1 MTYMYV
7 GLDGEMSS
15 SELDLG
21 GRLLQIG
28 LALPNGASYSAM
40 INPGE
45 MLWDEEAVAVPGIS
59 RSDLPSYVNSEE
71 VDKSAYAFL
80 RIQGARPNRRAK
92 TVPVGWN
99 VGAFDMPFVRKT
111 LPMTYSLFSRRTVDL
126 NALCFVLDGK
136 DNLNFE
142 SWKKRSKEYAIEKIG
157 YENAHDA
164 GWDAKMSL
172 YCFEYLSNAMKE
184 KN

>member
-1 MTYMYV
+1 MSFLYV

-15 SELDLG
+15 SELDKG

-28 LALPNGASYSAM
+28 LALESGASYVAM

-45 MLWDEEAVAVPGIS
+45 MLWDEKAVAVPGFS

-71 VDKSAYAFL
+71 VDKNAYDFL
-80 RIQGARPNRRAK
+80 VAQGADPKRRTK

-99 VGAFDMPFVRKT
+99 VGAFDMPFVRET
-111 LPMTYSLFSRRTVDL
+111 LPLTYSLFSRRTVDL
-126 NALCFVLDGK
+126 NALCFALNGK
-136 DNLNFE
+136 NNLNFE

-157 YENAHDA
+157 YEDAHDA
-164 GWDAKMSL
+164 AWDAKMSL

-184 KN
+184 GN

>member
-1 MTYMYV
+1 
-7 GLDGEMSS
+7 MSS
-15 SELDLG
+15 SELDRG

-28 LALPNGASYSAM
+28 LALANGASYSAM

-45 MLWDEEAVAVPGIS
+45 MLWDEEAVAVPGFT
-59 RSDLPSYVNSEE
+59 REMLPSSVNFEE
-71 VDKSAYAFL
+71 VDRNVYDFL
-80 RIQGARPNRRAK
+80 VGQGASPKRRTK

-111 LPMTYSLFSRRTVDL
+111 LPATYSLFSRRTVDL
-126 NALCFVLDGK
+126 NALCFTLDGK

-157 YENAHDA
+157 YEDAHDA

-172 YCFEYLSNAMKE
+172 YCFEYLSNNLKGNNNE
-184 KN
+184 

>member
-1 MTYMYV
+1 MAFTYV

-15 SELDLG
+15 SELEQG
-21 GRLLQIG
+21 GRLIQIG
-28 LALPNGASYSAM
+28 LALADGSAYSAM

-71 VDKSAYAFL
+71 VDKNAYDFL
-80 RIQGARPNRRAK
+80 ISQGAKPNRRMK

-99 VGAFDMPFVRKT
+99 VGAFDMPFVRET
-111 LPMTYSLFSRRTVDL
+111 LPLTYSLFSRRTVDL
-126 NALCFVLDGK
+126 NALCFVLDSRN
-136 DNLNFE
+136 NLNFE

-172 YCFEYLSNAMKE
+172 YCFEYLRQELAL
-184 KN
+184 

>member
-1 MTYMYV
+1 MSFLYV

-15 SELDLG
+15 SDLDRG

-28 LALPNGASYSAM
+28 LALTNGASYSAM

-59 RSDLPSYVNSEE
+59 RSDLPSDVNSNE
-71 VDKSAYAFL
+71 VDMNAYGFM
-80 RIQGARPNRRAK
+80 ISQGTNPKRRTK

-99 VGAFDMPFVRKT
+99 VGAFDMPFVRET

-126 NALCFVLDGK
+126 NALCFALDGAK
-136 DNLNFE
+136 NLNFE

-157 YENAHDA
+157 YEDAHDA

-172 YCFEYLSNAMKE
+172 HCFEYLSNAMKE
-184 KN
+184 GN